1 MNKLT
6 LRQRATQVLLSILP
20 TKKVTVFSPRAVPLS
35 IAASLDVDTVHE
47 ILRGAEAGD
56 VERLFQLYQDILVSD
71 SHLQGRFADR
81 KEAVL
86 GDTLSI
92 QPVDKRNPDDVA
104 AAEAIRAMID
114 NCQDWEKGCA
124 HLLDSVLWPVS
135 FVEKT
140 FRPSSKPG
148 LRYELSALTPVPY
161 QLLTHIR
168 GFMEIRP
175 TDPATGFPMAATG
188 TQPSPSRYITHRGHL
203 LTAVSDNWGGPM
215 RSLIFWWLLSVM
227 DRDWWARFLDR
238 YGSPFMVGKYDQGD
252 DSSRS
257 ILERA
262 FRYSQRVGG
271 LVVSKETEVELKQ
284 ASASDSGEAYEKFLA
299 ICNREKSK
307 LILGETLSSDAQATG
322 MNSGNAE
329 AQSEKRHD
337 KRASDAR
344 RLGATLRSQLFEQ
357 YLFINGIKG
366 KAPLAIWGSISA
378 SELAATGQLIDSLA
392 KGGLRIADDGLDTIS
407 ERIGLP
413 VERIPAGAQPQMGG
427 GLVPF
432 YSPGLRGGA
441 QHITDVIAE
450 RGAKDLAAA
459 FRGDLAPI
467 RAIILEAKTAD
478 EAIQGVT
485 AFCAKLDPSRAPRVM
500 ESALT
505 AIVANAAAA
514 MGR

>member
-1 MNKLT
+1 
-6 LRQRATQVLLSILP
+6 
-20 TKKVTVFSPRAVPLS
+20 
-35 IAASLDVDTVHE
+35 
-47 ILRGAEAGD
+47 
-56 VERLFQLYQDILVSD
+56 
-71 SHLQGRFADR
+71 
-81 KEAVL
+81 
-86 GDTLSI
+86 
-92 QPVDKRNPDDVA
+92 
-104 AAEAIRAMID
+104 
-114 NCQDWEKGCA
+114 
-124 HLLDSVLWPVS
+124 
-135 FVEKT
+135 
-140 FRPSSKPG
+140 
-148 LRYELSALTPVPY
+148 
-161 QLLTHIR
+161 
-168 GFMEIRP
+168 
-175 TDPATGFPMAATG
+175 
-188 TQPSPSRYITHRGHL
+188 
-203 LTAVSDNWGGPM
+203 
-215 RSLIFWWLLSVM
+215 
-227 DRDWWARFLDR
+227 
-238 YGSPFMVGKYDQGD
+238 
-252 DSSRS
+252 
-257 ILERA
+257 
-262 FRYSQRVGG
+262 
-271 LVVSKETEVELKQ
+271 VSKETEVELKQ